1 MFTEIYIFINAT
13 QETEASFDFRYFM
26 EFSFEQKIV
35 ISINHNNH
43 WKKPV
48 AKTISKNRLI
58 LILSIGQHALPTA
71 DACKL
76 ELLLGWSSM

>member
-58 LILSIGQHALPTA
+58 LILSIGQHALPTT

>member
-1 MFTEIYIFINAT
+1 MFIEIYIFINAT

-26 EFSFEQKIV
+26 EFNFEQKIV
-35 ISINHNNH
+35 ILINHNDQ
-43 WKKPV
+43 WKKSV
-48 AKTISKNRLI
+48 AKIISKSRLI

-76 ELLLGWSSM
+76 ELLLGWSAM